1 LPQLNSSGQPGCA
14 RDDTLLSMTCYPSG
28 KSPGSRAVAP
38 APQRPHG
45 HTDWVRALTAAPDGW
60 LASAGWDDT
69 VRVWDPAAGTA
80 THILTGHIGTV
91 QALTVAGDGSWLAS
105 GGHDKT
111 VRIWNLIRSDVE
123 SLKPAG
129 HSAGGSHATSA
140 SRSMKAAHTR
150 SGEAA
155 ITREAV
161 SVRALGGI
169 VMTGSAAP
177 PVIQLCVPIADP
189 TAEAAQSDQ
198 LPSRV
203 VMTGTVASGL
213 ANVRGGDRSPQGT
226 SSTGRT
232 DWLVAAIS
240 ARQAVVR
247 AEHGCSRRIR
257 DTRAAL
263 L

>member
-1 LPQLNSSGQPGCA
+1 
-14 RDDTLLSMTCYPSG
+14 
-28 KSPGSRAVAP
+28 
-38 APQRPHG
+38 
-45 HTDWVRALTAAPDGW
+45 LTAAPDGW

-189 TAEAAQSDQ
+189 TAEAAPNLGLTASRHRGQCRSTAFLAVLEAMSYQ
-198 LPSRV
+198 VATVCEPTPS
-203 VMTGTVASGL
+203 
-213 ANVRGGDRSPQGT
+213 GGQP
-226 SSTGRT
+226 
-232 DWLVAAIS
+232 
-240 ARQAVVR
+240 
-247 AEHGCSRRIR
+247 
-257 DTRAAL
+257 
-263 L
+263 